1 LYVIGKFHATFADIM
16 SNIFFKFK
24 QFTVYHD
31 LCAMKVGTDGVLLG
45 AWVDCENCSSILDV
59 GTGSGLIALMTAQ
72 RSHAQIDALDIDAE
86 ACRQA
91 LVNAEKSPFASR
103 IRVMREDFLSFHPGC
118 SYDLIVS
125 NPPYFSSSPENPDS
139 RKATARHNTA
149 LSFEALIRQS
159 SLLLK
164 EGGRLAVIVPFEAR
178 AAWNSQTLSCRLSL
192 LKETVVKSKPNK
204 PPKRILLE
212 YIKGKAEPVTRTELV
227 IAQENQY
234 TAEYLALTKDFY
246 L

>member
-1 LYVIGKFHATFADIM
+1 M

-45 AWVDCENCSSILDV
+45 AWVDCKDCNNILDV

-72 RSHAQIDALDIDAE
+72 RSHAQMIDALDMDEE

-91 LVNAEKSPFASR
+91 LVNVEKSPFSSR
-103 IRVMREDFLSFHPGC
+103 IHVIREDFHSFYPGY

-125 NPPYFSSSPENPDS
+125 NPPYFSSSLENPDG
-139 RKATARHNTA
+139 RKAAARHHSA
-149 LSFEALIRQS
+149 LSFEALIRKS

-178 AAWNSQTLSCRLSL
+178 AAWNNQTLSCRLNL
-192 LKETVVKSKPNK
+192 LKETAVKSKTGK

-212 YIKGKAEPVTRTELV
+212 YIKGKADQIVRTELV
-227 IAQENQY
+227 IAQENGTY
-234 TAEYLALTKDFY
+234 NAEYLELTREFY